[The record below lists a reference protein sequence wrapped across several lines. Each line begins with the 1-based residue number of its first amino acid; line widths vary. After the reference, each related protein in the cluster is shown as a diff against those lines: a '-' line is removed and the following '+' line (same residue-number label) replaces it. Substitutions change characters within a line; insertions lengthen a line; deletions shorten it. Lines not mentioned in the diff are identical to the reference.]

1 MAILS
6 KNTKI
11 GNKKPLLIAN
21 NILSKD
27 IDLNTYVNEGI
38 YLFNNLTIANNFPK
52 DYEWV
57 DNNSS
62 HLQVFNFDD
71 NKSPKVM
78 QILTK
83 YNCNNLFIRYSY
95 IDEIDTPIW
104 TEWIIVGDSIETSDS
119 INNLQY
125 YGDTTIYPSNKNY
138 FVVSDDG
145 HNIVG
150 LTEEGKNET
159 ELIIP
164 YKINNYYIKSID
176 SNAFKDNM
184 QISKV
189 ILPKSIISI
198 NDHAFDSC
206 TNLTYINFPNTLTN
220 IEGYAFNNTKLKNI
234 NIPESISYI
243 DNYAFANCAN
253 LDSIKIPKSLI
264 NIADSAFENS
274 NKNLVIYCEQNS
286 VAEKFA
292 KDNNFTLMYTDV
304 NQLSHRNFALK
315 SKEDIPLDI
324 RAGDICFIWNQFK
337 ASHVIDGF
345 TAANYTNMPISNDIS
360 DATTEYFG
368 LIKAKLGESLKGGLI
383 SADMEVAKSPS
394 GTKIFFNK
402 I

>member
-38 YLFNNLTIANNFPK
+38 YLFNKLITANNFPK

-57 DNNSS
+57 DNNPS

-95 IDEIDTPIW
+95 INETDTPIW
-104 TEWIIVGDSIETSDS
+104 TEWIIVGESIESSDS

-125 YGDTTIYPSNKNY
+125 YGDMTIHSSNENY
-138 FVVSDDG
+138 FLVSEDG
-145 HNIVG
+145 YNIIG

-159 ELIIP
+159 ELVIP

-176 SNAFKDNM
+176 SNAFKDNT
-184 QISKV
+184 QLFKA

-198 NDHAFDSC
+198 NDHAFDGC

-220 IEGYAFNNTKLKNI
+220 IGEYAFNNTKLKNI
-234 NIPESISYI
+234 NIPELVSYI

-253 LDSIKIPKSLI
+253 VDSVKIPKSLI

-274 NKNLVIYCEQNS
+274 NKSLVIYCEQNS

-304 NQLSHRNFALK
+304 NQLSHRNFALN

-337 ASHVIDGF
+337 SSHVIDGF

-360 DATTEYFG
+360 DANTEYFG
-368 LIKAKLGESLKGGLI
+368 LIKARLGQSLKGGLV